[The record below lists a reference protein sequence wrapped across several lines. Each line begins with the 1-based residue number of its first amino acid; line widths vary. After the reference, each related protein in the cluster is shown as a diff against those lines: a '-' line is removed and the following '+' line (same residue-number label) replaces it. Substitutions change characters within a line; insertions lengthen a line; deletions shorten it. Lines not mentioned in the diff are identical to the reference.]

1 MRPVFLAV
9 LAAALAAAASPAA
22 AAPLPGESLYLIE
35 SPTAGTAGTL
45 LAADV
50 MVVRDFESRLLVIA
64 GPDRRAVLDELGLR
78 ATLLAPSVEGKT
90 FYTVMLRGASL
101 AERVPGVRILWADT
115 DLAVIE
121 ATPEEADLVTG
132 HFEIARIFM
141 RPIRL
146 APAAKPALRPE
157 LLVPDPVI
165 QQMVDMVTG
174 ANIDATVLRLQNFR
188 TRRSTTDSCRA
199 AGRWV
204 SDQFLALGI
213 TDVSF
218 HTWSATYAPNVVAT
232 IPGTRFPDQIV
243 VLGAHYDSY
252 SSSPGNEPGADDD
265 ASGVGCLLECAR
277 IVSQFPHD
285 YTITFIAFSG
295 EEQGLLGSEA
305 YANMARQNGDDI
317 LGMVQVDMI
326 GYLAG
331 GDVLDLDIITNSSSS
346 WIRDLVIQVGNI
358 YNPGFSIVTGNLT
371 GGSSDHA
378 SFWAAGYDAIL
389 FFEDTGSYSPYIHT
403 TNDVIGTSYNSP
415 VLAVNSVKSAVA
427 LIATMAEAPAL
438 TMAHTVLHSTTD
450 HANPY
455 TVTANVFVNEGTLDV
470 ARLYYR
476 IDGGA
481 FVPVDMT
488 NVGPDTYAADVPAQ
502 ANDVQ
507 VQYYI
512 YSRNSGGY
520 ETTIPAGAPA
530 TLHAFYVATAVD
542 ELEVASGWT
551 VGAPGD
557 NATAGIWIRVDPV
570 GTAAQPEDDYTPPPG
585 VMCYVTGQGVPGG
598 SVGAADVDG
607 GTTTLLTP
615 VYDLSQYTQMCKLS
629 YERWYSNNQGGSPNL
644 DNWVVDISN
653 DGGATWTSV
662 ENVNPPNTLQNTWVN
677 VLVDV
682 VALFGTPNQVRL
694 RFKASDLGSGS
705 VVEAAVDDLV
715 LLTRQG
721 SSTVEDPAASAPIRF
736 AVGPNQPNPFN
747 PQTTIT
753 YSLPERG
760 EVTVTI
766 FDVAGRAVRA
776 LFHGVQPAGEQA
788 IVWTGRDD
796 AGQPVASGVYYY
808 RVDALGQSAV
818 RKMALVK
825 SYGRPLV
832 KR

>member
-1 MRPVFLAV
+1 MRLVLIAV

-22 AAPLPGESLYLIE
+22 SAPLPGESLILIE
-35 SPTAGTAGTL
+35 NPNARTAATL
-45 LAADV
+45 IAADV
-50 MVVRDFESRLLVIA
+50 MVVRDFESHLLVVA
-64 GPDRRAVLDELGLR
+64 GPDRLALLDELGLR
-78 ATLLAPSVEGKT
+78 MTVLAPSIDGKT
-90 FYTVMLRGASL
+90 FYTVHLRGASL
-101 AERVPGVRILWADT
+101 AERVPGVRILYSDS

-132 HFEIARIFM
+132 HFEIARVFI

-146 APAAKPALRPE
+146 APVVKPELRRE
-157 LLVPDPVI
+157 LLVPDPTI
-165 QQMVDMVTG
+165 QQMVNMVTG

-188 TRRSTTDSCRA
+188 TRRSSTDSCRA
-199 AGRWV
+199 AGRWI
-204 SDQFLALGI
+204 SDQFRALGI

-218 HTWSATYAPNVVAT
+218 QTWSATYAPNVVAT

-252 SSSPGNEPGADDD
+252 SSSAGNEPGADDD
-265 ASGVGCLLECAR
+265 ASGVGCLLEVAR
-277 IVSQFPHD
+277 ILTQYPHD
-285 YTITFIAFSG
+285 YTITLVGFSG

-305 YANMARQNGDDI
+305 YANLARSNGDDI
-317 LGMVQVDMI
+317 IGMVQVDMI

-331 GDVLDLDIITNSSSS
+331 GDLLDLDIITNSSSA
-346 WIRDLVIQVGNI
+346 WIRDLVIQTGNL
-358 YNPGFSIVTGNLT
+358 YNPGFSIVTGALT

-378 SFWAAGYDAIL
+378 SFWAAGYNAIL

-415 VLAVNSVKSAVA
+415 TLAVNSVKSAVG

-438 TMAHTVLHSTTD
+438 TMTHTVLHSTTD
-450 HANPY
+450 HVNPY
-455 TVTANVFVNEGTLDV
+455 PVTANVFVNEGTLDV

-481 FVPVDMT
+481 FNQVDMT
-488 NVGPDTYAADVPAQ
+488 SIGPDTYAADVPAQ
-502 ANDVQ
+502 IADAQ

-512 YSRNSGGY
+512 YSRNSSGY
-520 ETTIPAGAPA
+520 ESTIPAGAPA

-542 ELEVASGWT
+542 ELETASGWT

-585 VMCYVTGQGVPGG
+585 TMCYVTGQGVAGG
-598 SVGAADVDG
+598 GLGAADVDG

-629 YERWYSNNQGGSPNL
+629 YERWYSNNQGGAPNA

-653 DGGATWTSV
+653 DGGTTWTSV
-662 ENVNPPNTLQNTWVN
+662 ENVNPPNSLQNTWVN

-721 SSTVEDPAASAPIRF
+721 SSAIDEPAASAPVRF

-753 YSLPERG
+753 YSLPSRG
-760 EVTVTI
+760 EVTVTV
-766 FDVAGRAVRA
+766 FDVSGRLVRTLFQGVESAGVKTIAWN
-776 LFHGVQPAGEQA
+776 GV
-788 IVWTGRDD
+788 DD
-796 AGQPVASGVYYY
+796 AGQSVASGVYYY
-808 RVDALGQSAV
+808 RVESLGQSAT
-818 RKMALVK
+818 RKMVLMK
-825 SYGRPLV
+825 
-832 KR
+832 